1 MNYQKYRDM
10 AFTNPI
16 GKVWLRTIHKREV
29 WERWVAKVAQ
39 LGLSQR
45 PLCDYADAIL
55 IEAIWHLGFAGDM
68 RSSST
73 GICEN
78 CTARL
83 RGTSRREGMVLGGGA
98 GSGEGSLDKN
108 LFGMPWEFQVLDD
121 FLENEVRPQIPY
133 VTK

>member
-16 GKVWLRTIHKREV
+16 GKVWLRTIHKKEV
-29 WERWVAKVAQ
+29 WSRWVAKVAQ

-45 PLCDYADAIL
+45 PLHDYAGAIL

-68 RSSST
+68 RSGNT

-78 CTARL
+78 CAARL
-83 RGTSRREGMVLGGGA
+83 RGTSRREGLGG
-98 GSGEGSLDKN
+98 GSGEGALDKS

-121 FLENEVRPQIPY
+121 FLEHEVRPQIPY

>member
-1 MNYQKYRDM
+1 MNYQKYKDM
-10 AFTNPI
+10 ALTNPI
-16 GKVWLRTIHKREV
+16 GKVWLRTIHKKEI
-29 WERWVAKVAQ
+29 WSRWVAKVAQ

-45 PLCDYADAIL
+45 PLHDYADAIL

-68 RSSST
+68 RGGNE

-78 CTARL
+78 CAARL
-83 RGTSRREGMVLGGGA
+83 RGTSRREGLGSGSDV
-98 GSGEGSLDKN
+98 GSGEGASDKS

-121 FLENEVRPQIPY
+121 FLEHEVRPQIPY